1 LVGIELKSPEDYTSL
16 VSRMKDFKF
25 DIIELNQDQTLFEYL
40 V

>member
-1 LVGIELKSPEDYTSL
+1 LV
-16 VSRMKDFKF
+16 RMKKFKF